1 MAGLPL
7 YTGGAGAVAL
17 ASVAAEPVAQCAV
30 SGVLSAHEIRQGRSD
45 DCSQH
50 EAASAG
56 IGGLGGRRGWGTSE
70 AQAFTDALGGC
81 GPKEGRMRRTVWR
94 SCARN
99 ADVPRTVPTKATAV
113 NAKETV
119 VMAVLMRNSRTASV
133 SLLSKRGSWTSL
145 KSLSNV
151 SDTSVAS
158 QKKDV
163 KCSARNA
170 LHNVEQRS
178 VHAARC
184 PCSTVSMQHGV
195 HAAVLLFLKEF
206 HLHACLTRT
215 EIR

>member
-1 MAGLPL
+1 
-7 YTGGAGAVAL
+7 
-17 ASVAAEPVAQCAV
+17 
-30 SGVLSAHEIRQGRSD
+30 
-45 DCSQH
+45 
-50 EAASAG
+50 
-56 IGGLGGRRGWGTSE
+56 
-70 AQAFTDALGGC
+70 
-81 GPKEGRMRRTVWR
+81 MRRAAWQ

-99 ADVPRTVPTKATAV
+99 ADVPRMVPTKATAV

-119 VMAVLMRNSRTASV
+119 VMAVLMRKFRTASV

-184 PCSTVSMQHGV
+184 PCSGTAVSKGIPLARLFGPHGDTIGCRCTDLRLRPKTAMKAWFMLTAY
-195 HAAVLLFLKEF
+195 HTTMHHTPMAIKKTQRHTALEETATHLLAMRSGGATPRDLMCHE
-206 HLHACLTRT
+206 RWSY
-215 EIR
+215 